1 MTLAATCALT
11 ASALRAQDRLP
22 PPQGQPLSIDF
33 AGDPVL
39 GLSERFAPEIAFR
52 DNVEAAVRRHPS
64 IAEALAITDE
74 ARAGVDEAIWA
85 RLPRGEA
92 SISKYRVLA
101 REFDNQLDNIVERSR
116 PDTRTD
122 AILSLNQTAIDW
134 GAGAVRMTA
143 AGARLRAAS
152 ADAKA
157 SADRV
162 ALATVASWYDVFGF
176 RALVALTQSF
186 REGEQKLREALQE
199 RVKQGVAAETDIAR
213 IDSAIAQAETREA
226 QFRRRLASAEARYRE
241 LTGAEAPDGLQRAP
255 AAPRMIASRDAATAA
270 AGQNPAVESANELA
284 KAARKEASAVVR
296 DQLPVI
302 GVGIDAGRYGLLED
316 RRDYDVRAS
325 VTLRYQL
332 FGGGPARVQQAAARS
347 RAQQARADR
356 VREEAERDAA
366 IAYSDV
372 EALEEQLAALTRS
385 YMAARRSRDAI
396 VERFRAARGTLFDVL
411 AAEDAYFESATA
423 YIQGLS
429 ELDAARYALL
439 SRTGKL
445 LPHLRIDTGLWENGR

>member
-1 MTLAATCALT
+1 MTLATCAL
-11 ASALRAQDRLP
+11 AGVSARAQDRLP
-22 PPQGQPLSIDF
+22 TPQGKPLAIDF
-33 AGDPVL
+33 DGDPVL
-39 GLSERFAPEIAFR
+39 GLKDRYAAEAPFR
-52 DNVEAAVRRHPS
+52 DSVEAAVRRHPTT
-64 IAEALAITDE
+64 AQALATTDE
-74 ARAGVDEAIWA
+74 ARAGLDEAIMA
-85 RLPRGEA
+85 RLPSGEV
-92 SISKYRVLA
+92 SLSKYTILA
-101 REFDNQLDNIVERSR
+101 RGFDNQLDNIVERSR
-116 PDTRTD
+116 PQMRTD
-122 AILSLNQTAIDW
+122 ALLSLNQTVLDF
-134 GAGAVRMTA
+134 GAGAKRMAA

-152 ADAKA
+152 AEAEVA
-157 SADRV
+157 ADRV

-186 REGEQKLREALQE
+186 REGEEKLRGSLQE
-199 RVKQGVAAETDIAR
+199 RVRQGVAAETDIAR

-241 LTGAEAPDGLQRAP
+241 LTGAEAPEGLQRAP
-255 AAPRMIASRDAATAA
+255 AAPRLIASREAAATAV
-270 AGQNPAVESANELA
+270 GQSPAVESAAELA
-284 KAARKEASAVVR
+284 IATKNEASAALR
-296 DQLPVI
+296 NTLPVI
-302 GVGIDAGRYGLLED
+302 GVGLDAGRYGVFED
-316 RRDYDVRAS
+316 RRDYDVRAR

-332 FGGGPARVQQAAARS
+332 FGAGPARADQAAARA
-347 RAQQARADR
+347 RAQQARADG

-372 EALEEQLAALTRS
+372 EALEVQIAALTRS
-385 YMAARRSRDAI
+385 YMASRRSRDAI

-423 YIQGLS
+423 FIQGLS